1 MIYVTS
7 RNLGFNAKFVME
19 KENKEIWESYHKIV
33 LPVMELD
40 SPNQDMELINLE
52 WDLED
57 LVYLDLI
64 CMALIIWWDHIIWL
78 VVHIMDQDLEG
89 LDMELT
95 LHITKILNTESDAWA
110 TEDVRFCSI
119 DEEAVL
125 DDRQPARR

>member
-1 MIYVTS
+1 MIYVMS
-7 RNLGFNAKFVME
+7 LNLGFNAKSVME

-40 SPNQDMELINLE
+40 SLNQDMELINPE

-78 VVHIMDQDLEG
+78 VVHIMDQDLED
-89 LDMELT
+89 LDMELI
-95 LHITKILNTESDAWA
+95 LLITKELKII
-110 TEDVRFCSI
+110 EDKI
-119 DEEAVL
+119 YIW
-125 DDRQPARR
+125 